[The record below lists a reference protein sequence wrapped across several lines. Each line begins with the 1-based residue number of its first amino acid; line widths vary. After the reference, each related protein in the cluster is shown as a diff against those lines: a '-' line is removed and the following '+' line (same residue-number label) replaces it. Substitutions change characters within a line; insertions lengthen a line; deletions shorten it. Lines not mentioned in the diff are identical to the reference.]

1 MNKERWV
8 VAGVAVVAVSIW
20 GFLLFTIFST
30 PDEPEMADDPVG
42 ENGNGLADMYEDA
55 LGEEETFPSSGDEL
69 PEGTDSDTGDQEDA
83 RDDED
88 APAGDAVPEE
98 EVTVGEPGEPDER
111 GTSMRTRG
119 IHPGD
124 FQDIAPDG
132 IASIDDVLERL
143 DEDE

>member
-8 VAGVAVVAVSIW
+8 VAGVAVVAVTIW
-20 GFLLFTIFST
+20 GVLLFTILST

-42 ENGNGLADMYEDA
+42 DNGNGLADMYEDA
-55 LGEEETFPSSGDEL
+55 LSENETFPSSGDAL
-69 PEGTDSDTGDQEDA
+69 PEDAEPDTAEEEEA

-88 APAGDAVPEE
+88 VPTGEAIQEDAEPAG
-98 EVTVGEPGEPDER
+98 EPVEP

-119 IHPGD
+119 IQPGD

-143 DEDE
+143 EEDE

>member
-20 GFLLFTIFST
+20 GVLLFTIFST
-30 PDEPEMADDPVG
+30 PDEPEMADDPIS
-42 ENGNGLADMYEDA
+42 ENGDGLADMYEDA
-55 LGEEETFPSSGDEL
+55 LEEDDTFPSPPDDIPESSDPDPAEEEASPGDGNAPTEE
-69 PEGTDSDTGDQEDA
+69 PVQEDA
-83 RDDED
+83 EDTDESVD
-88 APAGDAVPEE
+88 RRA
-98 EVTVGEPGEPDER
+98 
-111 GTSMRTRG
+111 SMRTRG

-143 DEDE
+143 EEE